1 MRQQINLYRGS
12 LIEQAEPLQSRQAG
26 LLLLMVVI
34 VTTLFVGFSYWQL
47 SQSQQQLAALEED
60 QKQVSARVSELE
72 KQYPEPQE
80 NALLTEKIRRLEM
93 EIIGQRQA
101 LSYFADKDSS
111 SNATI
116 LTSLE
121 GLARYPYR
129 GLWLRR
135 VRLMQEGEAV
145 ELAGSALQAKQIPD
159 YLQMIGDKNI
169 FGGKVFAQLKV
180 RRLQEQRNR
189 VDFTLG
195 STREKN

>member
-93 EIIGQRQA
+93 EIIGSIP
-101 LSYFADKDSS
+101 LSTKM
-111 SNATI
+111 
-116 LTSLE
+116 L
-121 GLARYPYR
+121 
-129 GLWLRR
+129 
-135 VRLMQEGEAV
+135 
-145 ELAGSALQAKQIPD
+145 
-159 YLQMIGDKNI
+159 
-169 FGGKVFAQLKV
+169 LK
-180 RRLQEQRNR
+180 L
-189 VDFTLG
+189 
-195 STREKN
+195 K